1 MGNPD
6 WRILSS
12 SYVIDTRFLRL
23 RKDTIELADGTVIPD
38 YYVRESRGFIIVFAL
53 THDGRVVLVRQY
65 KHGIGHSLLELPAG
79 AIDPGEE
86 PRACA
91 IRELAEETGY
101 TAESMELLR
110 SFVTDPTNSNS
121 IAHLFLARGARK
133 TGEQDLD
140 VTEKIDVSLATIDE
154 LRELVREGEIDS
166 LPHVAAVY
174 FVLDRIL
181 GSSESAPNG

>member
-1 MGNPD
+1 MANPD

-12 SYVIDTRFLRL
+12 SYVVDTHFLRL

-53 THDGRVVLVRQY
+53 TDEERVVLVRQY
-65 KHGIGHSLLELPAG
+65 KHGIGRALLELPAG

-121 IAHLFLARGARK
+121 IAHLFFARGARK

-140 VTEKIDVSLATIDE
+140 VTEKIDVSLASLGE
-154 LRELVREGEIDS
+154 LRELVRDGEIDS

-174 FVLDRIL
+174 FVLDNIL
-181 GSSESAPNG
+181 GNSESAPNG